1 MTTTGGSSRG
11 RLRTSFAK
19 SEALDP
25 FYSGGAV
32 AVIEDAAIEAEG
44 RAVGDPVAGIHPSPG
59 QVGIEPVQERAG
71 EGEERGDHGAS
82 PSGNRWRPSGPRG
95 RGRTERTAATGSGP

>member
-32 AVIEDAAIEAEG
+32 AVTSDAAWI
-44 RAVGDPVAGIHPSPG
+44 
-59 QVGIEPVQERAG
+59 
-71 EGEERGDHGAS
+71 
-82 PSGNRWRPSGPRG
+82 
-95 RGRTERTAATGSGP
+95 AATFGTDVHMVEARTSRILHKIAGDGEDIQSLTLSNDDTYLVTASRSLALHFYVLPGMELSLIHI